1 MQKAN
6 TQLATR
12 EKPVIIIGTGAL
24 ARQVAEVLH
33 RLDTVIYGF
42 LSMPDAGDLPETYN
56 EVPILG
62 SIEHKAYRKMLANEK
77 MDYFIA
83 IEDTPTRT
91 ALANELFKLT
101 ERLPITIV
109 APSAAIAG
117 DADIAQG
124 VFIADHVVAE
134 SGSAIDAYVYI
145 GPGTFIGN
153 DVAIGDA
160 CTIGANVSIGNAVEL
175 EDQILLGH
183 NCVLFNG
190 IELGRGVNVA
200 PGSVVLQSVEA
211 QQQVFGNPAQ
221 TAS

>member
-1 MQKAN
+1 MNN
-6 TQLATR
+6 TQVATR
-12 EKPVIIIGTGAL
+12 EKPVIIIGTGHV

-62 SIEHKAYRKMLANEK
+62 SVAHKSYRKMLANEK

-83 IEDTPTRT
+83 IEDT
-91 ALANELFKLT
+91 ALRVATANELFKLT
-101 ERLPITIV
+101 ERLPV
-109 APSAAIAG
+109 AIISPTARIAG

-124 VFIADHVVAE
+124 VFIADYAVVEA
-134 SGSAIDAYVYI
+134 GCAIDAGVFI
-145 GPGTFIGN
+145 GSGTSVGN

-160 CTIGANVSIGNAVEL
+160 ALIGANATIGNGVEM
-175 EDQILLGH
+175 EDQVRLGH
-183 NCVLFNG
+183 NVVLFDG
-190 IELGRGVNVA
+190 IELGRAVNVA
-200 PGSVVLQSVEA
+200 PGAVVLQSVDA

-221 TAS
+221 VAT